1 MFIPFPS
8 VADKDIGIIAP
19 YHAQCL
25 KLRKAL
31 RDVAKDVKVGSVEEF
46 QGQVCLVSLAEH
58 NAFLHKYKL
67 ILNFTP
73 PPRNVRLS

>member
-1 MFIPFPS
+1 MFFSAPF

-31 RDVAKDVKVGSVEEF
+31 KDVASDVKIGSVEEF
-46 QGQVCLVSLAEH
+46 QGQVCLVS
-58 NAFLHKYKL
+58 
-67 ILNFTP
+67 P
-73 PPRNVRLS
+73 SSC